1 MFTSCTGYCFPLS
14 VGFVFTFFWR
24 GGREGEQF
32 RPVCNGR
39 FRFRQLM
46 LAANMQVE
54 MGIHGLS
61 KFLGDQ
67 CPHVLRETKLEN
79 HFGRKIG
86 LDASMAMY
94 QFLVPHPHTATY
106 PPDPGPPVRLA
117 DSHKIQFGST
127 TLAFPI

>member
-1 MFTSCTGYCFPLS
+1 
-14 VGFVFTFFWR
+14 
-24 GGREGEQF
+24 
-32 RPVCNGR
+32 
-39 FRFRQLM
+39 M

-106 PPDPGPPVRLA
+106 PPDPGPPAVRLA